1 MSTVSV
7 PPSIEASINSPTP
20 PVITPEQEA
29 REAELEEEMEER
41 KIASCHDKW
50 IGDYK
55 YGLFCKP
62 RWNPWSKRKEDHVDM
77 PFYGRDA
84 VLPYVVAGLLG
95 FQHSLAVIGGAI
107 TPGTIIGSLD
117 PSGEAGSYIV
127 SYSLIMS
134 GICTWI
140 QVLHTPIPKTKYYL
154 GSGLLCVIATSFAFL
169 NTCLQSITNQMDRG
183 VDFDTAYGNLIGVF
197 LLGAVCQSGIGF
209 IPGPILQRILPPWI
223 SGLAVFLIGV
233 SLVGVG
239 VEAWG
244 GGSSW

>member
-1 MSTVSV
+1 MN
-7 PPSIEASINSPTP
+7 APTP
-20 PVITPEQEA
+20 PDITPILK
-29 REAELEEEMEER
+29 REAELEEELEQR
-41 KIASCHDKW
+41 KIKTCHEKW

-62 RWNPWSKRKEDHVDM
+62 RFNPYSKEGQVEM

-84 VLPYVVAGLLG
+84 VLPYIVALMLG

-140 QVLHTPIPKTKYYL
+140 QVLHTPIPKTKYFL
-154 GSGLLCVIATSFAFL
+154 GSGLLCVIAVSFAFL
-169 NTCLQSITNQMDRG
+169 NTVLQSIKNQMEQG
-183 VDFDTAYGNLIGVF
+183 VDFDTAYGNLIGTF
-197 LLGAVCQSGIGF
+197 LVGAVCQSTIGF
-209 IPGPILQRILPPWI
+209 IPAPTLQKILPPWI
-223 SGLAVFLIGV
+223 AGLAVFLIGV
-233 SLVGVG
+233 NLVGVG
-239 VEAWG
+239 VQAWG
-244 GGSSW
+244 GGSAW